1 MSEPRPDTTRS
12 IGLAL
17 IWLAVAASL
26 LTAVVAAS
34 GGFRFDVAGMLVS
47 IRTAARPLIAAIVFG
62 IAGVIALRRAGA
74 QLPFQNLHHTL
85 TRRGWLMAWGFAI
98 AIGFT
103 TIFSG
108 AHLAGGTDSSG
119 YLSEARLWRERSLRI
134 TTPLANELTF
144 ANGQHPFI
152 PAGYQPAGTGVGV
165 PGYPP
170 GFPLMLALAGSIG
183 GEQMALA
190 VVPLS
195 AAGLIIVAFMLG
207 RRLGGPDTALIAAA
221 AVGASPILI
230 FQSVQPMSD
239 VPAAFWWSLAVL
251 LLTHESN
258 RMAAFGGAAAAI
270 ACLVRPNLFALAPLL
285 AGLSVWWGGWT
296 RASWLRAI
304 VFVVPPA
311 IAAAAFVY
319 LQQVMF
325 GGATR
330 TGYGPVETLF
340 SIDHVRA
347 NLVRY
352 SRWTV
357 FVQSALI
364 AVSIAAPF
372 VIRRRW
378 VDSEM
383 DAGAAARV
391 AWSGLVLYAAL
402 QTTYLLY
409 LVFEDWVYFRFLL
422 PALPLVLVL
431 ESAVLAA
438 ACRRAQLPLRGLAVL
453 LTAVLVVSWGVGRA
467 RSLGAFQLWHSE
479 QRYLDV
485 AEFVRGLPPDA
496 VFVTLQYSGSLW
508 YYQSATLLRWDWID
522 AGEIDG
528 AVAQLSE
535 KGRPVFA
542 VFDDWELPQVRQR
555 FTGTRF
561 VQHLTSPIF
570 ETGRPNEIRAQIY
583 AITGTTTGAAGARV
597 SSPPL
602 PAIRIPRTPGAPDP
616 AWRSARWHRR

>member
-1 MSEPRPDTTRS
+1 VSEPRPDTTRS
-12 IGLAL
+12 IGVAL
-17 IWLAVAASL
+17 IWLAVAAAL
-26 LTAVVAAS
+26 FTAIVAAS
-34 GGFRFDVAGMLVS
+34 GGFRFDIAGIPVS
-47 IRTAARPLIAAIVFG
+47 IRTAARPLIAAIAFG
-62 IAGVIALRRAGA
+62 IAGVIALRGAGA
-74 QLPFQNLHHTL
+74 HLPFQDLHHTL
-85 TRRGWLMAWGFAI
+85 NRRGWLMASGFAL

-103 TIFSG
+103 SFLSG

-134 TTPLANELTF
+134 ATPLANELAF

-152 PAGYQPAGTGVGV
+152 PAGYQPAGTGAGV

-170 GFPLMLALAGSIG
+170 GFPLMLALAGSIA
-183 GEQMALA
+183 GEQAAFA

-195 AAGLIIVAFMLG
+195 AAGLIVVAFMLG
-207 RRLGGPDTALIAAA
+207 RRLGGPDTALVAAA

-230 FQSVQPMSD
+230 FQSLQPMSD

-270 ACLVRPNLFALAPLL
+270 ACLVRPNLFALVPLL
-285 AGLSVWWGGWT
+285 AGLSVWWRGWT
-296 RASWLRAI
+296 RVSWLRAFA
-304 VFVVPPA
+304 FVVTPA

-340 SIDHVRA
+340 SIEHVGA
-347 NLVRY
+347 NIGRY

-364 AVSIAAPF
+364 AVSIAGPLA
-372 VIRRRW
+372 IRRRW
-378 VDSEM
+378 VESEM

-409 LVFEDWVYFRFLL
+409 LVFDDWVYFRFLL
-422 PALPLVLVL
+422 PALPLVLIL

-438 ACRRAQLPLRGLAVL
+438 ACRRARLPLRGLAVL
-453 LTAVLVVSWGVGRA
+453 LTAVLVASWGVGRA
-467 RSLGAFQLWHSE
+467 RSVGAFGLRQTEH
-479 QRYLDV
+479 RYLDV
-485 AEFVRGLPPDA
+485 AEYVRGLPPDA

-508 YYQSATLLRWDWID
+508 YYRSATLLRWDVID
-522 AGEIDG
+522 ADEID
-528 AVAQLSE
+528 AAIAHLSA

-542 VFDDWELPQVRQR
+542 VLDDSELPRVRTR

-561 VQHLTSPIF
+561 VQRLTSPIF
-570 ETGRPNEIRAQIY
+570 QSGHPNGIKAQIY
-583 AITGTTTGAAGARV
+583 TISGTTTGAAGARV
-597 SSPPL
+597 SSPPP
-602 PAIRIPRTPGAPDP
+602 PAIRIPRTPGAPDLE
-616 AWRSARWHRR
+616 WRSARWYRR

>member
-1 MSEPRPDTTRS
+1 MSEPRPDTMRA
-12 IGLAL
+12 IGVAL
-17 IWLAVAASL
+17 IWLAIIAAV

-34 GGFRFDVAGMLVS
+34 DGFRFDIAGARISM
-47 IRTAARPLIAAIVFG
+47 RTAVRPLIATIVFG
-62 IAGVIALRRAGA
+62 IAGAIALRRARA
-74 QLPFQNLHHTL
+74 ALPFQNLHHAL
-85 TRRGWLMAWGFAI
+85 TRHGFLLGCGFAI

-103 TIFSG
+103 TFVNG

-119 YLSEARLWRERSLRI
+119 YLSEARLWREGSLRI

-144 ANGQHPFI
+144 GNGQHPFI

-183 GEQMALA
+183 GERIAFA

-195 AAGLIIVAFMLG
+195 AAGLIIVSFMIG
-207 RRLGGPDTALIAAA
+207 RRLGGADTAVIAAA

-230 FQSVQPMSD
+230 FQSLQPMSD
-239 VPAAFWWSLAVL
+239 VPAAFWWTLAVL
-251 LLTHESN
+251 LLTYQSN
-258 RMAAFGGAAAAI
+258 RMAALAGAAAAM
-270 ACLVRPNLFALAPLL
+270 ACLVRPNLFALAPIL
-285 AGLSVWWGGWT
+285 AALSVWWGSWT

-304 VFVVPPA
+304 FFVVPPLVA
-311 IAAAAFVY
+311 GAGFVY

-340 SIDHVRA
+340 SIEHVRA
-347 NLVRY
+347 NVERY

-357 FVQSALI
+357 FVQSALLVI
-364 AVSIAAPF
+364 SIAAPF
-372 VIRRRW
+372 LIERRS
-378 VDSEM
+378 VESEM
-383 DAGAAARV
+383 DPKAAARV
-391 AWSGLVLYAAL
+391 SWSGLVVYAAL
-402 QTTYLLY
+402 QATYLLY

-422 PALPLVLVL
+422 PALPLVLIL
-431 ESAVLAA
+431 ESAAIAA
-438 ACRRAQLPLRGLAVL
+438 VCRRVQLPLRGLAVL
-453 LTAVLVVSWGVGRA
+453 LAAVLVASWGVGRA
-467 RSLGAFQLWHSE
+467 RSLGAFQLRYSE

-485 AEFVRGLPPDA
+485 AEFVRRLPPDA

-522 AGEIDG
+522 ADEIDQ
-528 AVAQLSE
+528 AIAQLSN

-555 FTGTRF
+555 FTGTGF
-561 VQHLTSPIF
+561 VERLTTPIF
-570 ETGRPNEIRAQIY
+570 EAGTPNEIKAVIY
-583 AITGTTTGAAGARV
+583 AINGTTAGAAAARV
-597 SSPPL
+597 SSPPQL
-602 PAIRIPRTPGAPDP
+602 AIRIPRMPGAPDP
-616 AWRSARWHRR
+616 AWRSARSYRQ